1 MLRKLAA
8 ILLLLAM
15 APFSQ
20 ADLVGHYILKEGR
33 NLTLSYR
40 DDQNIRVEMDGGHL
54 LLVNGG
60 KVLLVANQGGHRV
73 ALDMNQMGALLGGMA
88 GPGNVNLP
96 DAGSVSLKA
105 TGERAKVAGYEGE
118 WYLIDDGEKQYR
130 ALLTTAQPVVQLT
143 RAFAQIATRMSKLL
157 GPQQASKLQQL
168 MDDAMQKGPGGV
180 LQQADALQLEQVQQ
194 RQLPDSTYQLPP
206 GVPLLSLPMGLGR
219 I

>member
-8 ILLLLAM
+8 TLVLLTM

-20 ADLVGHYILKEGR
+20 ADLIGHYILQEGR
-33 NLTLSYR
+33 NLKLSYR

-54 LLVNGG
+54 LLVKGG

-73 ALDMNQMGALLGGMA
+73 ALDMNQMGALLEGMT
-88 GPGNVNLP
+88 GSNNVKLP
-96 DAGSVSLKA
+96 DAASVSLKA
-105 TGERAKVAGYEGE
+105 TGEFAKVAGYEGE

-143 RAFAQIATRMSKLL
+143 RAFAQIATRMGKLL

-180 LQQADALQLEQVQQ
+180 LQQADALQLKQVQQ
-194 RQLPDSTYQLPP
+194 QSLPDSTYQLPD
-206 GVPLLSLPMGLGR
+206 GVPLLSLPAGLGNF
-219 I
+219 